1 MSDVNIEITF
11 EVKPFKK
18 TITMPAL
25 RCPEDEEVICKE
37 LYEQGMQSLLG
48 QDNLFYANSV
58 VTVSVARNGQPH
70 GGYAFEGNYKLKE
83 ESNNE

>member
-1 MSDVNIEITF
+1 MSDINIEITF

-48 QDNLFYANSV
+48 QDNLIYANPV
-58 VTVSVARNGQPH
+58 VTVSVARNGQPYRGH
-70 GGYAFEGNYKLKE
+70 AFEGNYKLE
-83 ESNNE
+83 EIK

>member
-48 QDNLFYANSV
+48 QDNLVYANSV
-58 VTVSVARNGQPH
+58 VTISVTRNGQPQ

-83 ESNNE
+83 TK